1 MKLALI
7 FGTRPEIVKIAPL
20 ILEAQRLANID
31 AIAINTAQHT
41 NIVDDVLR
49 WFNISADVTLERRE
63 SSPATTATPPLAPT
77 APAPAPVETATDGLN
92 QLSAHLFTQLDDTLK
107 DLKPDAVLVQG
118 DTTTVSIAAHAATN
132 LRIPVI
138 HLEAGL
144 RSSNR
149 WSPFPEELNRRTVSA
164 LASLHLTPTP
174 RATSNLLR
182 EGIDDSDIAEVGNTV
197 IDALIW
203 TSQQDISWEGTEL
216 ETIMAPTGPTAQT
229 EISQRPARRRRIVAI
244 TCHRRENW
252 GSKLAGIAAAVVE
265 LSEQFPTVDF
275 VWPLHPNPDI
285 RATVTPILAGRANV
299 HVVEPLPYPYF
310 VDLLARATL
319 ALSDSG
325 GIQEEAPSLGTP
337 VLVLREDTERPEGI
351 EAGCCVLVGT
361 EPERIIAETSR
372 LLSDQH
378 ALQRLIVDANPYGDG
393 KAAARALAAIE
404 KHFVQPS
411 DTASVTRDERL

>member
-252 GSKLAGIAAAVVE
+252 GSKL
-265 LSEQFPTVDF
+265 
-275 VWPLHPNPDI
+275 
-285 RATVTPILAGRANV
+285 GRV
-299 HVVEPLPYPYF
+299 
-310 VDLLARATL
+310 
-319 ALSDSG
+319 
-325 GIQEEAPSLGTP
+325 SLM
-337 VLVLREDTERPEGI
+337 
-351 EAGCCVLVGT
+351 
-361 EPERIIAETSR
+361 
-372 LLSDQH
+372 
-378 ALQRLIVDANPYGDG
+378 
-393 KAAARALAAIE
+393 
-404 KHFVQPS
+404 
-411 DTASVTRDERL
+411 